1 MVNYGQGITPE
12 ELFFKCFDG
21 GGFAERIRCL
31 YQIGK
36 EVQYEWAKRYIGNVF
51 VLAVVRYTPT
61 RADVHR
67 WPPSVRSGTVYGCGH
82 RRAAVA
88 TGEEPG
94 KSMDVLS
101 LVGLVLSV
109 AFASQ
114 YQLHRRLMLRRNDGR
129 VVILHKNPILFL
141 LGYMMVRVRFVA
153 VVIAVG
159 SRIERIGK
167 HSVNSGRAP
176 LTAVARFDATF
187 IQGFRHSD
195 QRFR

>member
-67 WPPSVRSGTVYGCGH
+67 WLHPSALARSMV
-82 RRAAVA
+82 AAIV
-88 TGEEPG
+88 EP
-94 KSMDVLS
+94 
-101 LVGLVLSV
+101 
-109 AFASQ
+109 Q
-114 YQLHRRLMLRRNDGR
+114 
-129 VVILHKNPILFL
+129 
-141 LGYMMVRVRFVA
+141 
-153 VVIAVG
+153 
-159 SRIERIGK
+159 
-167 HSVNSGRAP
+167 
-176 LTAVARFDATF
+176 
-187 IQGFRHSD
+187 
-195 QRFR
+195 

>member
-1 MVNYGQGITPE
+1 
-12 ELFFKCFDG
+12 
-21 GGFAERIRCL
+21 
-31 YQIGK
+31 
-36 EVQYEWAKRYIGNVF
+36 
-51 VLAVVRYTPT
+51 
-61 RADVHR
+61 
-67 WPPSVRSGTVYGCGH
+67 
-82 RRAAVA
+82 
-88 TGEEPG
+88 
-94 KSMDVLS
+94 MDVLS

-109 AFASQ
+109 ALASQ